1 MVGSTKIKAVVYD
14 FGGVLLSYD
23 GVEDKWKAMSKALG
37 LPENAVHSESVGIE
51 FSQWLGPDRSLFLG
65 TLTVDDLEGGLFL
78 QYLKQKY
85 GDQLNDNVIVKPY
98 TECLR
103 GENVRIHKNMQKTV
117 EILHKKGFKTA
128 MLTNNMFL
136 DKEHKET
143 RLPCDLTHF
152 DEVVESCLEHLMKPD
167 ARFYQLVEERLGVK
181 PEEIVFLDDL
191 PENIEAAEKLG
202 WNTIFVKDIEKAIK
216 ELEKFTNVKLI

>member
-1 MVGSTKIKAVVYD
+1 MSEIKAVVYD
-14 FGGVLLSYD
+14 FGGVILSYE
-23 GVEDKWKAMSKALG
+23 GVTEKWEEMSRSLG
-37 LPENAVHSESVGIE
+37 LPDDAVHSESVGTE
-51 FSQWLGPDRSLFLG
+51 FSKWLGPDRSLFLG
-65 TLTVDDLEGGLFL
+65 TLTVDELEGGLFL
-78 QYLKQKY
+78 QYLKEKY
-85 GDQLNDNVIVKPY
+85 GDKINDNVVVKPY

-103 GENVRIHKNMQKTV
+103 GENVKLHKNMEKTV
-117 EILHKKGFKTA
+117 EILHRKGFKTA

-167 ARFYQLVEERLGVK
+167 LRFYQLVEQRLGVK

-191 PENIEAAEKLG
+191 PENLEAAEKLG
-202 WNTIFVKDIEKAIK
+202 WKTIHVTSIKKAIG
-216 ELEKFTNVKLI
+216 ELERHTNVQLL

>member
-1 MVGSTKIKAVVYD
+1 MVETKQIKAVVYD
-14 FGGVLLSYD
+14 FGGVILSYE
-23 GVEDKWKAMSKALG
+23 GVVDKWRAMSRALG
-37 LPENAVHSESVGIE
+37 LPEDAVHSESVGIE
-51 FSQWLGPDRSLFLG
+51 FSQWLGTGRSLFLG

-85 GDQLNDNVIVKPY
+85 GDKINDNVVVKPY

-128 MLTNNMFL
+128 MLTNNMYL

-167 ARFYQLVEERLGVK
+167 PKFYKLVEKRLGVK
-181 PEEIVFLDDL
+181 PHEIVFLDDL
-191 PENIEAAEKLG
+191 HENIEAAEKLG

-216 ELEKFTNVKLI
+216 ELEKFTNSKLI

>member
-1 MVGSTKIKAVVYD
+1 MTMTQQIKAVVYD
-14 FGGVLLSYD
+14 FGGVLLSYE
-23 GVEDKWKAMSKALG
+23 GVMEKWVAMSRSLG
-37 LPENAVHSESVGIE
+37 LPDDAVHSESVGIE

-78 QYLKQKY
+78 QYLKHKY
-85 GDQLNDNVIVKPY
+85 GNKLTDNVVIKPF

-103 GENVRIHKNMQKTV
+103 GENVKIHKNMQKTV

-167 ARFYQLVEERLGVK
+167 ARFYHLVEKRLGVK

-191 PENIEAAEKLG
+191 HENIEAAEKLG
-202 WNTIFVKDIEKAIK
+202 WNTILVEDIEKAIH
-216 ELEKFTNVKLI
+216 ELEGFTKVKLI

>member
-1 MVGSTKIKAVVYD
+1 MTVKSQIKAVVYD
-14 FGGVLLSYD
+14 FGGVLLSYE
-23 GVEDKWKAMSKALG
+23 GVRDKWAAMSRSLG
-37 LPENAVHSESVGIE
+37 LPEEAVHSESVGIE

-65 TLTVDDLEGGLFL
+65 TLTVDDLEGGLFM
-78 QYLKQKY
+78 QYLKHKY
-85 GDQLNDNVIVKPY
+85 GDTINHDVVIKPY

-103 GENVRIHKNMQKTV
+103 GENVRIHKNMQNTV
-117 EILHKKGFKTA
+117 ELLKKKGFKTA

-152 DEVVESCLEHLMKPD
+152 DEVVESCLEHMMKPD

-191 PENIEAAEKLG
+191 HENIEAAEKLG
-202 WNTIFVKDIEKAIK
+202 WNTIMVSDIENAIR
-216 ELEKFTNVKLI
+216 ELEKYTNVKLL

>member
-1 MVGSTKIKAVVYD
+1 MVISGEIKAVVYD
-14 FGGVLLSYD
+14 FGGVLLSYE
-23 GVEDKWKAMSKALG
+23 GVEEKWKAMSRALG
-37 LPENAVHSESVGIE
+37 LPDGAVHSESVGIE

-65 TLTVDDLEGGLFL
+65 TLTVDDLEGGLFM
-78 QYLKQKY
+78 QYLKHKY
-85 GDQLNDNVIVKPY
+85 GDQLNDNVVVKPY

-152 DEVVESCLEHLMKPD
+152 DEVVESCLEHMMKPD

-191 PENIEAAEKLG
+191 HENIEAAEKLG
-202 WNTIFVKDIEKAIK
+202 WNTIMVTDIEKAIK